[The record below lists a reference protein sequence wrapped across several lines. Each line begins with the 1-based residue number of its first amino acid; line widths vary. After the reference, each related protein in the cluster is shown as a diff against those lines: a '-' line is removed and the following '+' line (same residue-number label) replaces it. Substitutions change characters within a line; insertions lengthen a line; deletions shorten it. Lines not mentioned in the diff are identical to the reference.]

1 LEKGNVRQTGFV
13 PQSPAHSITQD
24 EFNGVTPLMV
34 PALLAAHRILPFPE
48 RVLHLD
54 RGLFGPAFS
63 FQLLV
68 AEDFPAVS
76 FTVSLA
82 TP

>member
-1 LEKGNVRQTGFV
+1 
-13 PQSPAHSITQD
+13 
-24 EFNGVTPLMV
+24 MV